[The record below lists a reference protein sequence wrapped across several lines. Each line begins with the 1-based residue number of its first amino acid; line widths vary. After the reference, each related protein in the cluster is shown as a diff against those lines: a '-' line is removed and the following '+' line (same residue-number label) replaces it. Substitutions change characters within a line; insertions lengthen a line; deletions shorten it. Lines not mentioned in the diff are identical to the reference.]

1 MMQNF
6 VDLKRGFPGFQLLVH
21 RIILLWVGSNRL
33 RLALSSVV
41 GEICIL
47 GDLAEPNI
55 DLAPSIKLMDGTE
68 GLKEC
73 FLGDLFRHM
82 LVPGQGQRVLIHI
95 LKIKSVDFF
104 ELGHFLTTFHL

>member
-6 VDLKRGFPGFQLLVH
+6 VDLKRGFPGFQSLVQ
-21 RIILLWVGSNRL
+21 RITMLWVGSNRL

-73 FLGDLFRHM
+73 FLGDLFRY
-82 LVPGQGQRVLIHI
+82 VFIPGQGQGIFIDI
-95 LKIKSVDFF
+95 LKIELIDFF
-104 ELGHFLTTFHL
+104 KLGHFLTTFHP